1 MKIGPCQLSKLYAYN
16 GLMLSGGTR
25 IDGIEIDRPHRVIVI
40 DNEEAVVQN
49 VPVITVEDDG
59 SIGNVRKYQ
68 RVERNEKIT
77 ATCFDGE
84 GLISK
89 QYAEIIDKVYCGK
102 HIHTSFQ
109 IRLPY
114 VKGMLHQV
122 DFKDFLTSGGCDT
135 ITYLWGRS
143 GSTTMRFTSRRPA
156 RKSLKGSLP

>member
-77 ATCFDGE
+77 ATC
-84 GLISK
+84 
-89 QYAEIIDKVYCGK
+89 
-102 HIHTSFQ
+102 
-109 IRLPY
+109 
-114 VKGMLHQV
+114 
-122 DFKDFLTSGGCDT
+122 
-135 ITYLWGRS
+135 
-143 GSTTMRFTSRRPA
+143 
-156 RKSLKGSLP
+156 

>member
-122 DFKDFLTSGGCDT
+122 DFKDFLTSGGCE
-135 ITYLWGRS
+135 IGR
-143 GSTTMRFTSRRPA
+143 A
-156 RKSLKGSLP
+156 HV